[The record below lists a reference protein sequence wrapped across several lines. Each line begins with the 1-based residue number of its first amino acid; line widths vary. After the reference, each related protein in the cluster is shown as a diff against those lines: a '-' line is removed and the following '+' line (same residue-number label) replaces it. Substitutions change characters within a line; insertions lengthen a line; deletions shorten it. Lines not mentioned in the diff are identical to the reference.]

1 MKKINEILN
10 EKNFK
15 LVENIKNAD
24 LVIEEKEIH
33 GLKKNYK
40 KTKNVYIKKAQKT
53 NKKIFVF
60 RNYLTGMISSQ
71 YPSGSVIK

>member
-33 GLKKNYK
+33 GLKKN
-40 KTKNVYIKKAQKT
+40 
-53 NKKIFVF
+53 
-60 RNYLTGMISSQ
+60 SQ
-71 YPSGSVIK
+71 IAIAS